1 MVTMIAAPP
10 DPLLRVPR
18 QAGAERRA
26 DDAYLARLGTDEL
39 VRLSLRYR
47 ALATRRALLPG
58 EVARRVR
65 IERRLAARDRDRR

>member
-1 MVTMIAAPP
+1 MVTMIAAPAAH
-10 DPLLRVPR
+10 

-39 VRLSLRYR
+39 VKLSLRYR

-58 EVARRVR
+58 EVARRAR

>member
-10 DPLLRVPR
+10 
-18 QAGAERRA
+18 QAATERRA

-39 VRLSLRYR
+39 VKLSLRYR

-58 EVARRVR
+58 EVARRAR